1 MIQYITHINKNSDN
15 IGISIL
21 ASKKM
26 MFPFVVGT
34 VAFFYIKSYNRIA
47 RMYHES
53 DRTLE
58 LKKVLL
64 PVTSQ

>member
-1 MIQYITHINKNSDN
+1 
-15 IGISIL
+15 
-21 ASKKM
+21 M